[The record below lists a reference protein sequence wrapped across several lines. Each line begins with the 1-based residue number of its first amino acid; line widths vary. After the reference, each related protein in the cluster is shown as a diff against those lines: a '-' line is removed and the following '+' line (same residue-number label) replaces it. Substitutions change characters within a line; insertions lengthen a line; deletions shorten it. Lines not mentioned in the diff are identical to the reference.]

1 MNFKLHDR
9 LKIFVLRRKIRKIL
23 VPLDGSKPSFK
34 GLDEAIYLARQCG
47 ATITGIHVVSIYPRN
62 WGDLLNPLKTKLFK
76 DAQEMMDK
84 AEVVSAKNDVVFHKK
99 IFYGDP
105 KSDISDYIRKH
116 GYDLVIVGARGFGPV
131 KEMFL
136 GSVST
141 AILHKSKIPVLII
154 K

>member
-1 MNFKLHDR
+1 MNFKLYEC
-9 LKIFVLRRKIRKIL
+9 LKTIMLRRKIRKIL

-34 GLDEAIYLARQCG
+34 GLDEAVYLARQCG
-47 ATITGIHVVSIYPRN
+47 ATITGMHVVSIYPRN
-62 WGDLLNPLKTKLFK
+62 WDDLVNPLKTKLFK
-76 DAQEMMDK
+76 DAQEMMDR
-84 AEVVSAKNDVVFHKK
+84 AEVISAQNGIVFHKK

-105 KSDISDYIRKH
+105 KSDIVDYIRKH
-116 GYDLVIVGARGFGPV
+116 GFDLVIVGSRGFGPV

-141 AILHKSKIPVLII
+141 AVLHRSKIPVLII